1 MSVIRQNYNE
11 EAEAAINKQ
20 INMQLYASY
29 LYQSMVR
36 LMDKFFLLKLS
47 FSGYQ
52 TCRVVRFQRSNE
64 DPTFEWL
71 SMRCYHF

>member
-11 EAEAAINKQ
+11 ESEAAINKQ

-36 LMDKFFLLKLS
+36 SLEKFFL
-47 FSGYQ
+47 
-52 TCRVVRFQRSNE
+52 
-64 DPTFEWL
+64 
-71 SMRCYHF
+71 

>member
-11 EAEAAINKQ
+11 ESEAAINKQ

-36 LMDKFFLLKLS
+36 LFKIF
-47 FSGYQ
+47 
-52 TCRVVRFQRSNE
+52 
-64 DPTFEWL
+64 
-71 SMRCYHF
+71 

>member
-11 EAEAAINKQ
+11 ESEAAINKQ

-36 LMDKFFLLKLS
+36 S
-47 FSGYQ
+47 FKI
-52 TCRVVRFQRSNE
+52 F
-64 DPTFEWL
+64 
-71 SMRCYHF
+71 